1 MKIRFLAGTAVVAV
15 LATAPAAAQAAPTK
29 VNVRVE
35 GATKTLFEGNVVTDI
50 RQVQAD
56 ASGPHKC
63 DGTNGGAST
72 TPGTTL
78 TTAFS
83 DAMRRASIPWTGTWN
98 ASFEDFLID
107 SVGGEASTSTQFWGI
122 ALNFKDTEVGG
133 CQQKVVEREQI
144 MVAFDS
150 FGKKKLWLVGPA
162 GVRSNVPIRLRV
174 VDGQTA
180 KPVKGARVAGR
191 TTDSDGF
198 AHPRISKRGLYRFKA
213 TAPDS
218 VRSNQI
224 KVRVK

>member
-1 MKIRFLAGTAVVAV
+1 MKTRFLAGTAAVAV
-15 LATAPAAAQAAPTK
+15 LAAAPAAVHAAPTK

-50 RQVQAD
+50 RQVQGD

-83 DAMRRASIPWTGTWN
+83 DAMRRGGIPWTGTWN

-107 SVGGEASTSTQFWGI
+107 SVGGEAATSTQFWGT

-144 MVAFDS
+144 LVAFDS
-150 FGKKKLWLVGPA
+150 FGKRKLELVGPK
-162 GVRSNVPIRLRV
+162 GVRVGDPIRLRV
-174 VDGQTA
+174 VDGMA
-180 KPVKGARVAGR
+180 GEPVKGAKVGGKK
-191 TTDSDGF
+191 TDSDGF
-198 AHPRISKRGLYRFKA
+198 AHPRATKRGVLRFKA
-213 TAPDS
+213 TAS
-218 VRSNQI
+218 KSIRSNQI